1 MDLVEYALDGGCY
14 HRRHCYSTY
23 IATPHIQR
31 VIDKMTTALTDYLTR
46 LSDSIAQQKPSRLS
60 KLFNQTSDP
69 IQHVLRALHSETRGK
84 VEKGYLANVIHR
96 RGTALGLEDEWKTI
110 VLERVWA
117 GWMEENESW
126 IEA

>member
-1 MDLVEYALDGGCY
+1 MLLIDGYGGGGISSTSSSLYKQHMDRCRYEE
-14 HRRHCYSTY
+14 SS
-23 IATPHIQR
+23 
-31 VIDKMTTALTDYLTR
+31 KMTTALTDYLTR
-46 LSDSIAQQKPSRLS
+46 LSDSIAQQKPSRLA

-96 RGTALGLEDEWKTI
+96 RGTALGLEEEWKTI

>member
-1 MDLVEYALDGGCY
+1 MVEYALDWGCY
-14 HRRHCYSTY
+14 HRRLCADN
-23 IATPHIQR
+23 IQATGTQGHTH
-31 VIDKMTTALTDYLTR
+31 KMTTALTDYLTR
-46 LSDSIAQQKPSRLS
+46 LSDSITQQKPSRLS

-84 VEKGYLANVIHR
+84 VEKSYLANVIHR

>member
-1 MDLVEYALDGGCY
+1 MRDVIVVVFVQTTLRRQV
-14 HRRHCYSTY
+14 HRVRY
-23 IATPHIQR
+23 
-31 VIDKMTTALTDYLTR
+31 KMTTALTDYLTR

-84 VEKGYLANVIHR
+84 VEKNYLGNVIHR